1 MYEDSNS
8 SSSSLIWSKET
19 IMKKLLLICGL
30 SSIIGTL
37 TAADFSG
44 FNLRN
49 KSDIT
54 QGGRY
59 TFTNKRGTEMSIPIA
74 PGSRENVINQVAE
87 AIVDQV
93 SKATPGKQA
102 INVSDT
108 KKSSLFWHDANNDV
122 TKGGM
127 FMFVDRIGTERGAP
141 IKEGP
146 RESIIKQVADAIKGS
161 GSL

>member
-1 MYEDSNS
+1 
-8 SSSSLIWSKET
+8 
-19 IMKKLLLICGL
+19 MKKLLLICGL

-37 TAADFSG
+37 TAAVFSG

-74 PGSRENVINQVAE
+74 SGSRENVINQVAE

-102 INVSDT
+102 IKVSDADQ
-108 KKSSLFWHDANNDV
+108 SSLFWYDANNDI

-127 FMFVDRIGTERGAP
+127 YTFIDRKGINMGTP
-141 IKEGP
+141 IKAGT
-146 RESIIKQVADAIKGS
+146 RESIIKQVADAIKGA